1 MSASDNDVPIF
12 LIDAS
17 IYIFQ
22 AHFSP
27 YVECFDREGN
37 DLSAVYGFTQ
47 FLLQFLRRSNP
58 RYVGVAHD
66 ESLFCGFRHQL
77 CPDYK
82 SNRELPDENLAM
94 QLAACIEICEVLGL
108 SAYSSKV
115 YEADDI
121 IGTLASNV
129 RKSAESEPAKFAI
142 HIISKD
148 KDLAQ
153 LLQGER
159 DCLWEFSQNQR
170 RYAEDIESDFGVGP
184 QQICD
189 YLALAGDSVDCIT
202 GVPGVGPVKAREL
215 LSKFGD
221 LASVYSQLDAVRELP
236 LRGAKSLAEKLAQH
250 KAQAELSQKLAT
262 IVCEVDDPE
271 EEFGS
276 AKLEDL
282 NRTLLDV
289 DEMRAFLVEYR
300 FQSEESERLVNQAT
314 RIAMGTGA

>member
-1 MSASDNDVPIF
+1 MLV
-12 LIDAS
+12 
-17 IYIFQ
+17 
-22 AHFSP
+22 
-27 YVECFDREGN
+27 
-37 DLSAVYGFTQ
+37 
-47 FLLQFLRRSNP
+47 
-58 RYVGVAHD
+58 
-66 ESLFCGFRHQL
+66 
-77 CPDYK
+77 
-82 SNRELPDENLAM
+82 LPM
-94 QLAACIEICEVLGL
+94 M
-108 SAYSSKV
+108 KV
-115 YEADDI
+115 YSAGFVISCAQTTNPIESCPMKIWPCNWLRVLKFAKSSGCQPIRARYTSDDI